1 MMRKVIAVSVALA
14 MLVALA
20 PASLADSGGVQP
32 YRGWIG
38 ADSPLYKA
46 KIFVQKMDVYLTF
59 DSTDRMVKQMDY
71 ADERLSEA
79 LAAAEKNNT
88 GALNSALDELND
100 EYEELNDTTLAPDI
114 NDSDYNN
121 LSAMLYHH
129 QQTFYAMMNNT
140 SANWTIQGRYM
151 VVNDTI
157 TKMKNGM
164 PFYYYN
170 GTAYFIPPGQMNKME
185 TDSTYVPPGLAE
197 KGYKRPVPTITNGS
211 RTWPWDEI
219 PYPTSKKANGNGNGK
234 GKSEQ
239 TSPQPAQC
247 STETVAA
254 QAADDP
260 GYKLIPL
267 EPDYLIPISAK
278 VTYQYDAV
286 GNRVQMVTDQ
296 ATTDYRYDEAGRLVQ
311 AGDVQY
317 EYDAAGRLTKK
328 ATPDDAVTRPSFL
341 NHHVNSS

>member
-1 MMRKVIAVSVALA
+1 MNMMKKIIAASIVLVMLAALIP
-14 MLVALA
+14 V
-20 PASLADSGGVQP
+20 SLADSGGVQP
-32 YRGWIG
+32 YKGSIG
-38 ADSPLYKA
+38 ADSPLYKI
-46 KIFVQKMDVYLTF
+46 KVYMQKADVMLTF
-59 DSTDRMVKQMDY
+59 DNTAKMNKQMNY

-79 LAAAEKNNT
+79 LAAMENNNT
-88 GALNSALDELND
+88 DALNVSLD
-100 EYEELNDTTLAPDI
+100 EYETQIDELNDTTQAPDI

-129 QQTFYAMMNNT
+129 GQTFYALTNNT

-170 GTAYFIPPGQMNKME
+170 GTAYFIPPGQMKKIE

-234 GKSEQ
+234 GN
-239 TSPQPAQC
+239 
-247 STETVAA
+247 
-254 QAADDP
+254 
-260 GYKLIPL
+260 
-267 EPDYLIPISAK
+267 
-278 VTYQYDAV
+278 
-286 GNRVQMVTDQ
+286 GN
-296 ATTDYRYDEAGRLVQ
+296 GN
-311 AGDVQY
+311 GN
-317 EYDAAGRLTKK
+317 GNK
-328 ATPDDAVTRPSFL
+328 
-341 NHHVNSS
+341 